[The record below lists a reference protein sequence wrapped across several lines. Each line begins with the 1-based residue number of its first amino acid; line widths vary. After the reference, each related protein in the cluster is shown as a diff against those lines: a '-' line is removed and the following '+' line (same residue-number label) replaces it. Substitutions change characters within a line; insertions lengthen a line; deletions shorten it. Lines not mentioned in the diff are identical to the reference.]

1 MNYFCTHLDAGQL
14 PRVVALHQSL
24 LTHGG
29 DFQLFVLG
37 QDPATVNALGATGLT
52 HLHSHSVAELIG
64 NYPALAAAQ
73 QDRTPV
79 EFQATCTPWLLRHLL
94 PQIPAGGLLSYVTS
108 AAYFYNSPQAIYDEI
123 GSTSVAF
130 TPPHPTLGAES
141 RITWVSVRHDASGL
155 ECARQ
160 WAEASLAEEFTPTR
174 LDGDSGP
181 KFFAA
186 WRFRHP
192 ETRLISHPGA
202 GVSPATLAESALSLT
217 GQALFVR
224 GQPVIFYDFGD
235 LASLGHQ
242 LYDAGLQRHGVA
254 PDTLLRE
261 HVYLPYLRQLSSATE
276 VDPDIL
282 LPRRADDPR
291 CGSILA
297 GLLAR
302 TGAAEKDRADALRAL
317 EKNHAQARQVI
328 DDVLATRVASE
339 RYTREVEVERD
350 QQRQAFFDTRQK
362 LLAFHEDLVRNVAYI
377 KTLHAEAEV
386 QQKASVDREAYIANL
401 NEQLARRESGGT
413 GPDLGEFYR
422 ALEPCTRDLRRV
434 LVAKYH
440 PRLLPSV
447 LGLAALGVSVEIL
460 ASPPELA
467 GAPRGNMHFW
477 AEPLWE
483 WLGGINS
490 LFNEQGYLQANP
502 DVREAIAQGAVPSG
516 WDHYQR
522 FGQHEGRPTG
532 AVHYRAGLADVDAV
546 LFDSADA
553 GPIVPCLFGRLQS
566 FHQLFISSCFNPAT
580 VWLPPETPR
589 AIVFGDLLTCPQPPP
604 AWIGPPQPAALSVP
618 HRRAPEAGEL
628 YPAKPRQ
635 LALWPRIS
643 VVTVSF
649 NQGAYLEE
657 TLRSVLD
664 QNYPNLEYIVVD
676 GGSTDGSVEIIR
688 EYSDRLAWWV
698 SEPDAGQSQ
707 ALNKGFAKSTGSILT
722 WLNSDDR
729 LAPGSLFTVAQQF
742 LLHDPDLVAGRCARV
757 TDREAQP
764 HHIHR
769 SVLTFGQ
776 LQPLPLTELL
786 DLDRCWLQGWFF
798 HQPEVLF
805 HRRIFERAG
814 GQLREDLYYSM
825 DYDLWVRMAKAGAKI
840 LPLPEILAIFRAH
853 AQQKTGGADVP
864 YLPELRAVNA
874 AHRPPSDP
882 STA

>member
-37 QDPATVNALGATGLT
+37 QDPATVNALGATGLP

-64 NYPALAAAQ
+64 NHPALAAAQ

-79 EFQATCTPWLLRHLL
+79 EFQATCTPWLLRYLL
-94 PQIPAGGLLSYVTS
+94 PQIPAGELLSYVTS
-108 AAYFYNSPQAIYDEI
+108 AAYFYNSPQVIYDEI

-130 TPPHPTLGAES
+130 TPPHPTLGAEPH
-141 RITWVSVRHDASGL
+141 ITWVSVRHDASGL

-181 KFFAA
+181 KFFKA
-186 WRFRHP
+186 WRVRHP
-192 ETRLISHPGA
+192 ATRMITHPGA
-202 GVSPATLAESALSLT
+202 GVSPANLAERALSLT
-217 GQALFVR
+217 GQALFAR
-224 GQPVIFYDFGD
+224 GQSVIFYDFGD

-242 LYDAGLQRHGVA
+242 LYDSGLQRHGVA

-261 HVYLPYLRQLSSATE
+261 HVYRPYLRQLSSSKE
-276 VDPDIL
+276 VEPDIL
-282 LPRRADDPR
+282 PPRRDDDPR
-291 CGSILA
+291 CGAILT

-302 TGAAEKDRADALRAL
+302 AGAAENDRADALRAL
-317 EKNHAQARQVI
+317 EKNRADARQVI
-328 DDVLATRVASE
+328 TDVLAKQVALDG
-339 RYTREVEVERD
+339 YTREVELERD
-350 QQRQAFFDTRQK
+350 QQRQAHFDTKQK

-377 KTLHAEAEV
+377 KTLHAKADMV
-386 QQKASVDREAYIANL
+386 QNAAVDREAYIAKL
-401 NEQLARRESGGT
+401 NEQLARQQSGGS
-413 GPDLGEFYR
+413 GPDLGEFQQ
-422 ALEPCTRDLRRV
+422 ALEPHIRDLRRV

-440 PRLLPSV
+440 PRLLPSILWLASLGIAVEV
-447 LGLAALGVSVEIL
+447 LS
-460 ASPPELA
+460 SPPELA
-467 GAPRGNMHFW
+467 GAPRGPVHFW
-477 AEPLWE
+477 AESLWE

-490 LFNEQGYLQANP
+490 LFNEQGYQLANA
-502 DVREAIAQGAVPSG
+502 DVGAGIAQGTVRSG

-522 FGQHEGRPTG
+522 FGQREGRTTG
-532 AVHYRAGLADVDAV
+532 APHFRAGLADADAV

-553 GPIVPCLFGRLQS
+553 GPIVPCLFGRLQP
-566 FHQLFISSCFNPAT
+566 HQRLFISSCFNPAT
-580 VWLPPETPR
+580 VWLPPETAR
-589 AIVFGDLLTCPQPPP
+589 TIVIGDLLTCPQPPRV
-604 AWIGPPQPAALSVP
+604 WIGPCLPSALPVSHRAAP
-618 HRRAPEAGEL
+618 GPDQI
-628 YPAKPRQ
+628 YPALPTQ
-635 LALWPRIS
+635 QALWPKIS

-676 GGSTDGSVEIIR
+676 GGSTAGSVEIIR
-688 EYSDRLAWWV
+688 KYSDRLAWWV
-698 SEPDAGQSQ
+698 SEKDEGQSQ
-707 ALNKGFAKSTGSILT
+707 ALNKGFAKSTGTLLT

-757 TDREAQP
+757 TDREPQP
-764 HHIHR
+764 HHVHR

-798 HQPEVLF
+798 HQPEVFF

-825 DYDLWVRMAKAGAKI
+825 DYDLWVRMAKAGATI
-840 LPLPEILAIFRAH
+840 LPLPEILAIFREH
-853 AQQKTGGADVP
+853 GKQKTGGAHVP